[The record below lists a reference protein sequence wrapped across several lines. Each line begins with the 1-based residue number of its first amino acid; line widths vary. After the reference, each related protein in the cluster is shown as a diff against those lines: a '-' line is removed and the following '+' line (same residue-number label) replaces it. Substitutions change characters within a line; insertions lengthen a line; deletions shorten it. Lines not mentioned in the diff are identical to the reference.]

1 MTSSSSEDHKIRE
14 WQKDVVR
21 SIADDAPATARE
33 PLPARSNP
41 PPFRSES
48 PPSRAVV
55 VNQIVTNPPVVVT
68 RVRAPEP
75 KPSEEIST
83 KAMIGTVVGATAGA
97 FIAYAMVKGASEDSQ
112 PTKIHERVTYRT
124 IEAPAKY
131 DIVQPR
137 PITSIPIEYSHSHH
151 DPLANRN
158 SAVRTIVAPSARAET
173 LATTS
178 HHSRHSDTPGYKV
191 VSSRDGPIVMIDNE
205 ANDAR
210 SHAPS
215 TRTAIR
221 PPSASHAQ
229 PSAPV
234 TEVRIARDVPL
245 PTHSQASRYS
255 RGTSATVKQPSQAP
269 APLVEEPRE
278 KPLPS
283 VAPDDSISQ
292 ASTGRSKGSGRSK
305 HHRSSHHGRSRE
317 GHRSEREYEGR
328 RGSKVGDLVDDV
340 VGALKGT
347 SIKGVERRSVRG

>member
-1 MTSSSSEDHKIRE
+1 MASSSSEDSKIRE

-21 SIADDAPATARE
+21 SIADDAPATVRE
-33 PLPARSNP
+33 PLPARSHP
-41 PPFRSES
+41 PPFRSEP

-55 VNQIVTNPPVVVT
+55 VNQIVTNSPVIVT
-68 RVRAPEP
+68 RVKAPEP

-83 KAMIGTVVGATAGA
+83 RAMIGTVVGATAGA

-112 PTKIHERVTYRT
+112 PTKIRERVTYRT
-124 IEAPAKY
+124 IEAPAEY
-131 DIVQPR
+131 HTIQSR
-137 PITSIPIEYSHSHH
+137 PTIRIPIEDSRSHH
-151 DPLANRN
+151 DPLANRS
-158 SAVRTIVAPSARAET
+158 SAVHTIVTPPPRAET
-173 LATTS
+173 LATTAQ
-178 HHSRHSDTPGYKV
+178 HSRHSDTRGYKV

-205 ANDAR
+205 ANDPR

-215 TRTAIR
+215 NRTAVL
-221 PPSASHAQ
+221 PPTATHAP

-255 RGTSATVKQPSQAP
+255 RGTSATAKPPSKAP

-283 VAPDDSISQ
+283 VVPNDSISQ
-292 ASTGRSKGSGRSK
+292 VSTRRSKDSGRSK
-305 HHRSSHHGRSRE
+305 HHRSSHHGRSKE

-328 RGSKVGDLVDDV
+328 RGSKVGDIVDDV

-347 SIKGVERRSVRG
+347 SIKERRSVRG